1 MKLFSAGLTELAAKR
16 PGGGGGIPYH
26 GLYGGALPKRGTF
39 FRLQVFERVG
49 VLLVEV
55 YEREGKSVI
64 WICERVGAKRGGG
77 GRNQRAEQI
86 NFMAL
91 YSRENILFL

>member
-1 MKLFSAGLTELAAKR
+1 MAYT
-16 PGGGGGIPYH
+16 
-26 GLYGGALPKRGTF
+26 GGAPPKRGTF

-64 WICERVGAKRGGG
+64 WICERVACTAGAKRGGG